1 MSGITPLLDTLL
13 HQVLGKRVDLPV
25 VKDLNQPVMPVVAAE
40 AVPNVRGD
48 SRLESR
54 IPPPPLPAVLAGE
67 RSASAQVRPAA
78 GAASPP
84 ASTSTVFSPAAR
96 TIADV
101 LLRYPI
107 QPSALAPAG
116 ALLSL
121 DDGVPT
127 AALLAARLQG
137 SIDGSGLFYES
148 HLARWC
154 RGELP
159 LQALA
164 REPQM
169 LQWRQSSGGESLAPR
184 SLPGQSLFPN
194 TQSAASGAFLGE
206 VDAALPPQPAAV
218 AVRGSES
225 VVQRLPESVS
235 AVPEV
240 PGLVDEAPVAVLSKE
255 PAALQEMLQS
265 VVRHQLELLVTPALR
280 WEGNVWA
287 GVFMALLIQAPQDDS
302 GRSVGWEQE
311 GSAGDEGDAPWRVR
325 MTLELTRH
333 GALDVAMGLCGQ
345 RLTLTLG
352 SDSEVLGERFA
363 RDRNW
368 LQERLQECGF
378 VDVSLRWVGGRLAA
392 EETVDG

>member
-13 HQVLGKRVDLPV
+13 HQVLGKRVDLPAL
-25 VKDLNQPVMPVVAAE
+25 KDLNQPVAPVVAAG
-40 AVPNVRGD
+40 AAPNVRGD

-54 IPPPPLPAVLAGE
+54 IPPTPLPAALTGE
-67 RSASAQVRPAA
+67 RSASAQALPAA

-107 QPSALAPAG
+107 QPSALAPAD

-121 DDGVPT
+121 DDGAPT

-148 HLARWC
+148 HLARWW

-164 REPQM
+164 REPQL
-169 LQWRQSSGGESLAPR
+169 LQLRQSSGGESLAPR
-184 SLPGQSLFPN
+184 SLLGQLLFSN
-194 TQSAASGAFLGE
+194 TQSAAPGAPLGM
-206 VDAALPPQPAAV
+206 VAAALSPQPAAV
-218 AVRGSES
+218 AVRGDES
-225 VVQRLPESVS
+225 GLQRLPESVP
-235 AVPEV
+235 AVPEM
-240 PGLVDEAPVAVLSKE
+240 PGLADEAPVAVLPKE
-255 PAALQEMLQS
+255 PAALQEVLQG
-265 VVRHQLELLVTPALR
+265 VVRHQLELLVTPTLR

-302 GRSVGWEQE
+302 GRLVEWERE
-311 GSAGDEGDAPWRVR
+311 GSAGDESDAPWRVR

-333 GALDVAMGLCGQ
+333 GVLDVAMGLRGQ
-345 RLTLTLG
+345 RLTLALG
-352 SDSEVLGERFA
+352 SDSEALGERFA
-363 RDRNW
+363 RDRNG
-368 LQERLQECGF
+368 LQKRLQECGF
-378 VDVSLRWVGGRLAA
+378 VDVSLRWVGERLAA
-392 EETVDG
+392 EEAADG